1 MVLLMD
7 PLTGKLPVEDITS
20 AGFMSRATP
29 RDSSRR
35 NIVRGSS
42 LCARA
47 KDASLLF
54 ICEMTFNSDDGEIS
68 PWNFFG
74 ARVHEG
80 VAGPDAIISSG
91 A

>member
-1 MVLLMD
+1 MAVFVD

-20 AGFMSRATP
+20 ASFTSRATP

-35 NIVRGSS
+35 NIVRGRGSS

-74 ARVHEG
+74 ARVHVG
-80 VAGPDAIISSG
+80 VAGPGAIIS
-91 A
+91 

>member
-1 MVLLMD
+1 MRD
-7 PLTGKLPVEDITS
+7 GGTGEG
-20 AGFMSRATP
+20 AGRLYEPRRATP
-29 RDSSRR
+29 RDSSRK
-35 NIVRGSS
+35 NIVRGRGS

-74 ARVHEG
+74 ARG
-80 VAGPDAIISSG
+80 YTRGGPGPGAIISSG